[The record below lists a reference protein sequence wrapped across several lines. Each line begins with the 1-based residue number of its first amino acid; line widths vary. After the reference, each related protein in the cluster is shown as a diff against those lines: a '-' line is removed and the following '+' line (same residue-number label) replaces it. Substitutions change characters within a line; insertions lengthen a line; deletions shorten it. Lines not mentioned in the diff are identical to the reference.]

1 MLLLWSNHWNSIRYF
16 FSDNYYVKFNV
27 LRAMQQQQLP
37 SYAGKQ
43 KVKGETVAITQGL

>member
-1 MLLLWSNHWNSIRYF
+1 MLGLITGIQLDIF